1 MLSKSCILMQV
12 FSKDSSSAIAQ
23 SFKEPNYKSHK
34 TALAPAPSFFFQF
47 LYKLKKFL
55 VDCFNGGRGG
65 GLSGSF
71 LALGCCC
78 C

>member
-1 MLSKSCILMQV
+1 MLSNSCILMQV
-12 FSKDSSSAIAQ
+12 FSKDLSSAIAQ

-34 TALAPAPSFFFQF
+34 TDFAPAPVSFFQF
-47 LYKLKKFL
+47 LYNLKINFL
-55 VDCFNGGRGG
+55 VDCFNRG

-71 LALGCCC
+71 LAFGCCC